1 MYLKILKGWHC
12 DVIGSV
18 RIIQNFIFEWA
29 RLSHPAGRD
38 RRRRVTWGILYDEWR
53 GVFVTIDRSSL
64 WTIDRSNLWTELMTS
79 CNCCWFG
86 CMAVGSCWF
95 EIRLNYNLK
104 ITKEKCDDV
113 YLNGCWISNISAPWS
128 SSPNDCLRLSRRKG
142 NRKGL
147 AYTFG
152 LIRYDHRLWRKE
164 SPIKY

>member
-38 RRRRVTWGILYDEWR
+38 RRRRVTI
-53 GVFVTIDRSSL
+53 RSSL
-64 WTIDRSNLWTELMTS
+64 LTELMTS

-86 CMAVGSCWF
+86 YTAVGSCWF
-95 EIRLNYNLK
+95 EIRLNYNLE

-113 YLNGCWISNISAPWS
+113 YLNGCWMSNISATWS
-128 SSPNDCLRLSRRKG
+128 SGPNDCLRFSRRKG
-142 NRKGL
+142 KRKGL